1 MWQRVKYRKSI
12 LRLADMKRFLAS
24 LICLLLLTI
33 AVQAEETIISFKS
46 DVTVNSNS
54 TLDVVEAIA
63 VISDG
68 STIRHGIFRD
78 FPTRYT
84 DKNGV
89 QMRVDFSVQDVT
101 RNGQPEN
108 YVVESITGGVR
119 VKIGDKDILVEPGI
133 HKYIIKY
140 HTDRQLGFFKDFDE
154 LYWNV
159 TGNGWQY
166 SIQSAQVTIHLPNG
180 AVVSNPSVYTGYLG
194 ANGHDAQINTAS
206 GTEFEAQ
213 TTRILGPRE
222 GFTVAVAW
230 QKGIVAPPSAQQ
242 QQLWMLRDNAGYAGL
257 AATLLGVAGF
267 FLWAWNKVG
276 RDPPGGTIIPLFRP
290 PENLGPADVR
300 YMWKQKFDDRA
311 MAANF
316 VGLAVKGRLKIEN
329 EKGDY
334 TITKLDN
341 KTQDVSRSE
350 ELIYNSMQP
359 GSLALETTNNA
370 AIRVLKTILE
380 KHLDET
386 FSGSMFVKNLGKN
399 AIGLF
404 LSVLGL
410 AISAFLAPDGLGFAG
425 LFVGGFAAV
434 FWCAIL
440 AMGWASVKGLVSS
453 QGIFGKVKSIA
464 VLIFLVPFIGAAIA
478 IPIAISSTEA
488 FSPMLV
494 AFIGSTIIIGL
505 INLVFAYLMP
515 APTVAGR
522 RVLDAIEGFRLYM
535 TTAEEK
541 RLDMLTPPEKTP
553 ELFERYLPYAM
564 ALDCENAWNAKFAS
578 VLAAAAAAGAAGAAW
593 YYGSGGRYGN
603 DWGSMTNSL
612 GSSLASTISSSSVAP
627 GSSSGSSGGGS
638 SGGGGGGGGGGGW

>member
-1 MWQRVKYRKSI
+1 MWQRAKCRKLI

-24 LICLLLLTI
+24 LICLLLLSI

-84 DKNGV
+84 DKNGI
-89 QMRVDFSVQDVT
+89 QMRVDFSVESVS
-101 RNGQPEN
+101 RNGEPEN
-108 YVVESITGGVR
+108 YVVESISGGKR
-119 VKIGDKDILVEPGI
+119 IKIGDKDILIEPGI
-133 HKYIIKY
+133 HKYIITY
-140 HTDRQLGFFKDFDE
+140 HTDRQLGFFKDYDE

-166 SIQSAQVTIHLPNG
+166 AIQNASVTIHLPSG
-180 AVVSNPSVYTGYLG
+180 AKISNPSVYTGVVG
-194 ANGHDAQINTAS
+194 SSGSDAQITLGS
-206 GTEFEAQ
+206 GNQFAAT
-213 TTRILGPRE
+213 TTRVLDHGE
-222 GFTVAVAW
+222 GLTVAIAW

-257 AATLLGVAGF
+257 VATLLAVAAF
-267 FLWAWNKVG
+267 FFWAWNKVG
-276 RDPPGGTIIPLFRP
+276 RDPPSGTIIPLFRP
-290 PENLGPADVR
+290 PESLGPAGVR
-300 YMWKQKFDDRA
+300 FLWKQKFDDRA
-311 MAANF
+311 MAASL
-316 VGLAVKGRLKIEN
+316 VGLAVQGRLKIEN
-329 EKGDY
+329 NNGDY
-334 TITKLDN
+334 IVTKLEN
-341 KTQDVSRSE
+341 KTQALSPSE
-350 ELIYNSMQP
+350 ELIYNALPQS
-359 GSLALETTNNA
+359 SLALEKTNNA
-370 AIRVLKTILE
+370 TIRALNTKLE
-380 KHLDET
+380 KHLDAQYR
-386 FSGSMFVKNLGKN
+386 GSMFVKNLGWFS
-399 AIGLF
+399 IGL
-404 LSVLGL
+404 LVSIIGL

-434 FWCAIL
+434 IWCIIL
-440 AMGWASVKGLVSS
+440 VMGWASVKGLISN
-453 QGIFGKVKSIA
+453 QGIFGKLKSIA
-464 VLIFLVPFIGAAIA
+464 ALIFMVPFVGAAIA
-478 IPIAISSTEA
+478 VPVAFAMTEEI
-488 FSPMLV
+488 SPMLV
-494 AFIGSTIIIGL
+494 AFIGTTVAIGL
-505 INLVFAYLMP
+505 INLLFSYLMP

-522 RVLDAIEGFRLYM
+522 RVLDTIEGFRLYM

-593 YYGSGGRYGN
+593 YYGSGRRNN
-603 DWGSMTNSL
+603 DWGSMTHDL

-627 GSSSGSSGGGS
+627 GSSSGSGGGGS

>member
-1 MWQRVKYRKSI
+1 
-12 LRLADMKRFLAS
+12 MKRFLAS
-24 LICLLLLTI
+24 LICLLLLSS
-33 AVQAEETIISFKS
+33 AAQAEETIISFKS
-46 DVTVNSNS
+46 DITVNTNS

-84 DKNGV
+84 DRNGI
-89 QMRVDFSVQDVT
+89 QMRVDFSVENVT
-101 RNGQPEN
+101 RNGSPEN
-108 YVVESITGGVR
+108 YVVESISGGQR

-133 HKYIIKY
+133 HKYIITY

-159 TGNGWQY
+159 TGNGWQF
-166 SIQSAQVTIHLPNG
+166 SIQSSQVTVHLPNG
-180 AVVSNPSVYTGYLG
+180 AVISNPSVYTGYEG
-194 ANGHDAQINTAS
+194 SRGHDAQISSAS
-206 GTEFEAQ
+206 GNLFEAR
-213 TTRILGPRE
+213 TTRILDARE
-222 GFTVAVAW
+222 GFTFAIAW

-242 QQLWMLRDNAGYAGL
+242 QQLLMLRDNAGYAGL
-257 AATLLGVAGF
+257 VATLLGVAGF

-276 RDPPGGTIIPLFRP
+276 RDPPSGTIIPLFHP

-311 MAANF
+311 MAANL

-329 EKGDY
+329 ESGDY
-334 TITKLDN
+334 TITKLEN
-341 KTQDVSRSE
+341 KIQELSSSE
-350 ELIYNSMQP
+350 ELIYNSLPQS
-359 GSLALETTNNA
+359 SLALEKTNNA
-370 AIRVLKTILE
+370 TIRALNAVLE
-380 KHLDET
+380 KRLDEKYL
-386 FSGSMFVKNLGKN
+386 GSMFVKNLGRN

-404 LSVLGL
+404 ISILGL

-434 FWCAIL
+434 FWCGVL
-440 AMGWASVKGLVSS
+440 AMGWASVKGIISN

-464 VLIFLVPFIGAAIA
+464 MLIFLVPFVGAATA
-478 IPIAISSTEA
+478 IPVAISATEE
-488 FSPMLV
+488 FSPMLM
-494 AFIGSTIIIGL
+494 AFIGTTICIGL

-515 APTVAGR
+515 APTVPGR
-522 RVLDAIEGFRLYM
+522 RILDAIEGFRLYM

-593 YYGSGGRYGN
+593 YYGTGRRNN
-603 DWGSMTNSL
+603 DWGSMTHDL